1 MKKNEIKKRVKF
13 DIAEYVSAYRNIMV
27 ENSILCC
34 LENLQ
39 LRLHRGVG
47 RDCAAVNELH
57 LVNFYRVENM
67 WTADQTCR
75 AGVEIQ
81 QRENNQ
87 FSQ

>member
-1 MKKNEIKKRVKF
+1 MKKNEIKKQVKF
-13 DIAEYVSAYRNIMV
+13 DIGEYVSAYRNIMV

-47 RDCAAVNELH
+47 RDCAAVTELH
-57 LVNFYRVENM
+57 LVHFYRVENL

-75 AGVEIQ
+75 ARVIQ
-81 QRENNQ
+81 QREINQ